1 MTTGIAG
8 GGRTI
13 RAGLFALVTVIVV
26 VWAALRPRFGQDPSY
41 HSFADTRLL
50 LGVPNAFDVLSN
62 LAFAAVGIAALLFL
76 RGRPDAFVDR
86 RERLPWL
93 VLFVG
98 VALTGVGS
106 AWYHLAPDDARLVWD
121 RLPMT
126 LGFMGLFAALLAE
139 RVSVRMGLVLL
150 PALLAAGLT
159 SVVYWYVTETAG
171 RGDLRPYY
179 LVQFYPLL
187 AIPLLLAVFPP
198 RYTGAA
204 NLVVAL
210 AFYLAAKVAE
220 SYDAAIYGVAGFVSG
235 HTLKHLL
242 AAVGAW
248 WLLRMLRRRAPVPGQ
263 AIRATG
269 RPLVGQDRLRA

>member
-1 MTTGIAG
+1 MT
-8 GGRTI
+8 
-13 RAGLFALVTVIVV
+13 VV
-26 VWAALRPRFGQDPSY
+26 LWTALRPRFGQDPSY
-41 HSFADTRLL
+41 HAFADVRTL

-76 RGRPDAFVDR
+76 ARRSDAFVDR

-93 VLFVG
+93 VLFLG

-106 AWYHLAPDDARLVWD
+106 AWYHLAPDNARLVWD

-126 LGFMGLFAALLAE
+126 LGFMGLLAALLAE
-139 RVSVRMGLVLL
+139 RVSVRLGLALLPVLL
-150 PALLAAGLT
+150 VAGLT
-159 SVVYWYVTETAG
+159 SVVYWHVTEMAG

-179 LVQFYPLL
+179 LVQVYPLL
-187 AIPLLLAVFPP
+187 AIPLLLAVFPA

-220 SYDAAIYGVAGFVSG
+220 SYDAAIYGFGGLVSG

-248 WLLRMLRRRAPVPGQ
+248 WLLRMLRHRALLPAQ
-263 AIRATG
+263 SMRASG
-269 RPLVGQDRLRA
+269 RSLVG